1 MFKGGRGGS
10 PGAASHAWAL
20 ANASQAK
27 ATEPVSFARR
37 VTTRHRF

>member
-20 ANASQAK
+20 ANASQASYGASK
-27 ATEPVSFARR
+27 FRSPRDHQA
-37 VTTRHRF
+37 